1 MKQTLIN
8 SFMNTL
14 ITETLNGHRTWD
26 PIYPQTDNLS
36 EKNEPLYFLLFEN
49 EYHKVFYEDSY
60 SLPFQEGFFYFVHEW
75 TESGRDGTTFD
86 GYNLYVQPNL
96 ESKIT
101 LLLHD
106 SSELYR
112 LKNAILEKDRLP
124 EDVEHFI
131 SNFLEA

>member
-1 MKQTLIN
+1 MKQKLIN
-8 SFMNTL
+8 DFANAL
-14 ITETLNGHRTWD
+14 ISETLSGHRAWN
-26 PIYPQTDNLS
+26 PISPQPDGLA
-36 EKNEPLYFLLFEN
+36 EKNESLYFLLFEN

-75 TESGRDGTTFD
+75 TESGRDGTIFD

-106 SSELYR
+106 SPELYR

-124 EDVEHFI
+124 EDVERFI
-131 SNFLEA
+131 CNFLES